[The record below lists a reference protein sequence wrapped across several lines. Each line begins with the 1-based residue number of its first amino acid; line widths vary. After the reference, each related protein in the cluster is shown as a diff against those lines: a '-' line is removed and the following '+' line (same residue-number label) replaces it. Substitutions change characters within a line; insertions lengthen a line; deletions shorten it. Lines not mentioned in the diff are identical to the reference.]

1 MKWIGALENPITHN
15 GIGQG
20 VPYQSVEIFI
30 NSLPI
35 SFAIM
40 TFMQK
45 FKKDFLERYD
55 VQIEQFKTVLGHLA
69 MYIGEKPA
77 LKRISSCRYA
87 SSC

>member
-1 MKWIGALENPITHN
+1 
-15 GIGQG
+15 
-20 VPYQSVEIFI
+20 
-30 NSLPI
+30 
-35 SFAIM
+35 M

-77 LKRISSCRYA
+77 LKRISSSVGSNLKIQNLEPSEPRTY
-87 SSC
+87 